1 MERIRISMK
10 KFEKINKIPMDFG
23 QILSGDIAQAGE
35 TLFSLKDQQFSA
47 VESLDSSEYFIFP
60 GFCDVHVHF
69 REPGFSY
76 KETIATGSMAAARGG
91 YTAVCTMPNLDP
103 VPDSCE
109 HLKVQQDIIDSD
121 ACIGVYPYGAIT
133 AGEKGETLAD
143 MAAMSG
149 SVIAFSDD
157 GHGVQSED
165 MMRQAMLEARD
176 LGKLIVAHCEDNS
189 LLRGGYIHDG
199 QYARE
204 HGHRGICSESEYGQI
219 ARDLKLAEETG
230 CSYHVCHISAKESVE
245 LIRQA
250 KKRGV
255 DVTCETAPH
264 YLILDD
270 SDLLE
275 EGRFKMNP
283 PLRDK
288 TDRQALIEG
297 IQDGTIDIIATDHA
311 PHGAEEKAKGLAGSP
326 FGIVGIET
334 AFPLLYTYLVRT
346 GIISMEKLMELLVVN
361 PRKRFGIPL
370 GNEFS
375 IWSMEK
381 TVVDPED
388 FLSKGK
394 ATPFAGWEIFG
405 KCLLTVYNGN
415 IVFKQIRR

>member
-1 MERIRISMK
+1 MK

-23 QILSGDIAQAGE
+23 QILSGDIAQTGE

-47 VESLDSSEYFIFP
+47 VESFDSSEYFIFP